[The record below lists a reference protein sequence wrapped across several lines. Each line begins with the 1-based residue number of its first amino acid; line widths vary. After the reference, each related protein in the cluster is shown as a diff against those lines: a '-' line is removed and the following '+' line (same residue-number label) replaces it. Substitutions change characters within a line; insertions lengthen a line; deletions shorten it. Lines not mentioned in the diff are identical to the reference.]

1 MQNDI
6 EKILISKEELENITK
21 KLGEQI
27 SLDFKGKTPVFIGLL
42 KGCNPFLTDLLKN
55 VTIPCEVD
63 YMKVSSYLG
72 TESSGNITIVN
83 DITTNIKG
91 RNVIIV
97 DDIVDTGRTTS
108 LIKNLFEQRDAQSVT
123 ICCMLDKPEGR
134 VVDVDVKYIG
144 STIPNLFVV
153 GYGLDYNELYRN
165 LPYIGVLKNEIY
177 K

>member
-72 TESSGNITIVN
+72 TESSGNITIIN

-108 LIKNLFEQRDAQSVT
+108 LIKNLFEQRDAASVT

>member
-63 YMKVSSYLG
+63 YMKVSH
-72 TESSGNITIVN
+72 
-83 DITTNIKG
+83 
-91 RNVIIV
+91 
-97 DDIVDTGRTTS
+97 
-108 LIKNLFEQRDAQSVT
+108 
-123 ICCMLDKPEGR
+123 
-134 VVDVDVKYIG
+134 
-144 STIPNLFVV
+144 
-153 GYGLDYNELYRN
+153 
-165 LPYIGVLKNEIY
+165 
-177 K
+177 

>member
-83 DITTNIKG
+83 DITTNVKG

-108 LIKNLFEQRDAQSVT
+108 LIKSLFEQRDAASVT

>member
-83 DITTNIKG
+83 DVTTNVKG

-108 LIKNLFEQRDAQSVT
+108 LIKSLFEQRDAASVT